1 MRLTCTIPGFEQCFV
16 EISDRWTRRE
26 MREFRSAGTEESIAI
41 LKRKI
46 TGVYLECADGFHI
59 TTPEEMTDE
68 RLDEVDSQVY
78 LWIPG
83 ALMRGLAELE
93 NLGFR
98 AGLRQFATTGETST
112 QTSTSPTP
120 SPTTSS

>member
-1 MRLTCTIPGFEQCFV
+1 MRLQCTIPGFEHCFV
-16 EISDRWTRRE
+16 ELSDRWTRKE
-26 MREFRSAGTEESIAI
+26 MRTFRSAGTEEAMTL

-46 TGVYLECADGFHI
+46 VGVYLECADGQHI
-59 TTPEEMTDE
+59 TAPDQMTDE

-83 ALMRGLAELE
+83 ALMVGLAELE

-98 AGLRQFATTGETST
+98 TGLRQFATTGETST
-112 QTSTSPTP
+112 QKTSSPAP

>member
-1 MRLTCTIPGFEQCFV
+1 MRLQCTIEGFEHCFV
-16 EISDRWTRRE
+16 ELSDRWTRKE
-26 MREFRSAGTEESIAI
+26 MRAFRSAGTEEAMAL

-46 TGVYLECADGFHI
+46 TGVYLECADGQHI
-59 TTPEEMTDE
+59 TAPDQMTDE

-83 ALMRGLAELE
+83 ALMVGLRELE

-98 AGLRQFATTGETST
+98 AGLRRLGTTGETST
-112 QTSTSPTP
+112 QTKPSPTP